1 MPIKLHYSCYKT
13 KSRRL
18 RATRLCQGLLKI
30 IRPDH
35 KVISKREGE
44 DMKAYF
50 GSLSVWR
57 RELFYEHRQQ
67 NRNSGNSNRRS

>member
-1 MPIKLHYSCYKT
+1 MPIKLLYSCYKT

-18 RATRLCQGLLKI
+18 RDTRLCQGLLKI

-50 GSLSVWR
+50 GSLSVW
-57 RELFYEHRQQ
+57 
-67 NRNSGNSNRRS
+67 